1 MISAEDLQRLLNLPE
16 PPSEELMDVYLQFTM
31 IFPRVEQRFFGGFAT
46 CGESLVYARNLLAAR
61 REIPNELFHNFRQR
75 YILNN
80 DAQERLS
87 ALCFGRE
94 RDRQGII
101 SGLQHDAD
109 DDLNIMSTV
118 IKIVIRV
125 RNNLIHGNKD
135 AYLFVDSQEQ
145 VQLLRSC
152 VRFLQGVL
160 N

>member
-1 MISAEDLQRLLNLPE
+1 MISAEGLQRLLNLPE

-46 CGESLVYARNLLAAR
+46 CGESLVYARNLVNAG
-61 REIPNELFHNFRQR
+61 REIPNELFLNFRQR

-80 DAQERLS
+80 DAQDRLS

-94 RDRQGII
+94 RDRQGIN
-101 SGLQHDAD
+101 SGLQHEAAE
-109 DDLNIMSTV
+109 DLNTMSTV
-118 IKIVIRV
+118 VKIVIRI
-125 RNNLIHGNKD
+125 RNNLLHGNKD
-135 AYLFVDSQEQ
+135 AYLFVDSHEQ